1 MGINLTKGEKT
12 IIGAK
17 KFTVGLGWDA
27 NAGTGS
33 PIDLDVSVFM
43 LNANKVIPN
52 ESNFI
57 FYNQL
62 KSTCGSVT
70 HSGDCRSGETSTVG
84 DDETISI
91 DLTKMPTD
99 ILELMF
105 VVTIDEAQAKRQN
118 FGMVRNSYIRIVDE
132 NNVELAKY
140 ELDEDFSVETGI
152 IFGRLY
158 NKNNEWKFDASP
170 VGYKED
176 LSYFVEQY
184 YTGSVS
190 K

>member
-1 MGINLTKGEKT
+1 MGINLAKGEKT
-12 IIGAK
+12 VIGAK

-27 NAGTGS
+27 SSGTGS
-33 PIDLDVSVFM
+33 ALDLDVSVFM
-43 LNANKVIPN
+43 LNTNKVIPN

-62 KSTCGSVT
+62 KSACGSVI
-70 HSGDCRSGETSTVG
+70 HSGDCRNGETSTAG
-84 DDETISI
+84 DDETITINLNTMSS
-91 DLTKMPTD
+91 D
-99 ILELMF
+99 IVELMF
-105 VVTIDEAQAKRQN
+105 VVTIDEAQARRQN

-132 NNVELAKY
+132 FNTELAKY
-140 ELDEDFSVETGI
+140 ELDEDFSIETGI

-170 VGYKED
+170 VGYQED
-176 LSYFVEQY
+176 LGYFVEQY
-184 YTGSVS
+184 YTGSVA